1 VKSPQEFDVSRVVRL
16 RRQVARARPALM
28 VIALCTSF
36 FGLVL
41 IHVTAGLMLVVG
53 VVVTVWFAFRI
64 AKGMRSGRRW
74 AAVIAAVWWFGW
86 LAFVLLQ
93 VPKVME
99 TEINRNSVLGG
110 IGFLASLYF
119 LARGLLAFRSLQRTR
134 DDPAGPL
141 AHHPWEEGLPSLQRR
156 PRFLNK
162 TSLWAY
168 VFLIISPLPWLG
180 LRALS
185 IRRSELPDDRWAEA
199 AGEQM
204 VYVGIGLAVWA
215 WVACIYRRAR
225 RYAMLPGSEL
235 VKWDKRAI
243 VLYLRSFQDDS
254 RIRLRARN
262 TNGRI
267 LPERLLRVSY
277 EEVIT
282 DHLWRYGPVLAIG
295 SPGTKDPLAPLGAAR
310 DYASDVTWREK
321 ATELMAKASM
331 IVGIA
336 GRTEGFGW
344 ELDAIV
350 RLGFRSKLVLLLPPV
365 SKPELEARWQ
375 FLTSRVPD
383 AGLPS
388 SIDLGRTRALVFPGE
403 DYVQITS
410 EQRND
415 WSYEAVLDQAAFM
428 VAG

>member
-1 VKSPQEFDVSRVVRL
+1 MIEFSIGRIVVGMARQGYDLQLTRYGEEGWRATLYPAGRGHSVTSAVGSAWEREPWRVVRL

-168 VFLIISPLPWLG
+168 VP
-180 LRALS
+180 
-185 IRRSELPDDRWAEA
+185 RWTPKT
-199 AGEQM
+199 GQS
-204 VYVGIGLAVWA
+204 W
-215 WVACIYRRAR
+215 
-225 RYAMLPGSEL
+225 
-235 VKWDKRAI
+235 
-243 VLYLRSFQDDS
+243 
-254 RIRLRARN
+254 
-262 TNGRI
+262 T
-267 LPERLLRVSY
+267 PENR
-277 EEVIT
+277 
-282 DHLWRYGPVLAIG
+282 PV
-295 SPGTKDPLAPLGAAR
+295 R
-310 DYASDVTWREK
+310 
-321 ATELMAKASM
+321 
-331 IVGIA
+331 
-336 GRTEGFGW
+336 
-344 ELDAIV
+344 
-350 RLGFRSKLVLLLPPV
+350 
-365 SKPELEARWQ
+365 
-375 FLTSRVPD
+375 
-383 AGLPS
+383 
-388 SIDLGRTRALVFPGE
+388 
-403 DYVQITS
+403 
-410 EQRND
+410 
-415 WSYEAVLDQAAFM
+415 
-428 VAG
+428 